1 MSDKPASM
9 VRSLEDPL
17 PHLSHRSH
25 GALTYDP
32 AMPVLLRVLR
42 GAMAVATIVALIV
55 TFADGTDEP
64 GFNAVN
70 FFSYFTV
77 LSNIGAI
84 TVLGALFLRPDL
96 IADRRFVNYR
106 GAITL
111 YMAITGVVYNVLLA
125 PAAANVGV
133 DQEWTNSVVHVIGP
147 AVIVVDWFLDRA
159 PLRSTVVETASWL
172 IFPAVWLVYTMIRGP
187 MADWYPYP
195 FLDPDLKSIGSIVIT
210 CVGIMVTFVV
220 FAFVLRLG
228 GRDGESGG
236 RQPVPAI

>member
-1 MSDKPASM
+1 MA
-9 VRSLEDPL
+9 VF
-17 PHLSHRSH
+17 
-25 GALTYDP
+25 
-32 AMPVLLRVLR
+32 LRVLR

-55 TFADGTDEP
+55 TFVDGTDEP

-96 IADRRFVNYR
+96 LADRRFVNYR
-106 GAITL
+106 GAVTL

-147 AVIVVDWFLDRA
+147 IVIVVDWFLDRA
-159 PLRSTVVETASWL
+159 PLRSTVVETASCDL
-172 IFPAVWLVYTMIRGP
+172 INRRPSVARSPCGWRLPSPAAWTTIHLRAEAGPETDRRPAGSSPIRMPSGRARRANLDLV
-187 MADWYPYP
+187 
-195 FLDPDLKSIGSIVIT
+195 
-210 CVGIMVTFVV
+210 
-220 FAFVLRLG
+220 
-228 GRDGESGG
+228 GRVC
-236 RQPVPAI
+236 R

>member
-1 MSDKPASM
+1 
-9 VRSLEDPL
+9 
-17 PHLSHRSH
+17 
-25 GALTYDP
+25 
-32 AMPVLLRVLR
+32 
-42 GAMAVATIVALIV
+42 
-55 TFADGTDEP
+55 
-64 GFNAVN
+64 
-70 FFSYFTV
+70 
-77 LSNIGAI
+77 
-84 TVLGALFLRPDL
+84 
-96 IADRRFVNYR
+96 
-106 GAITL
+106 
-111 YMAITGVVYNVLLA
+111 MAITGVVYNVLLA

-195 FLDPDLKSIGSIVIT
+195 FLDPDLKSLGSIVLT